1 MPWLGACAIETPSRT
16 ALIVSRL
23 EKMKRR
29 RSGGYFAVDS
39 LALRRDL
46 YRAAVFLWITPF
58 FTALSIIETVSANW
72 VFAWALSLDCS
83 AARNLR
89 SAVRR
94 REVLVRFCAV
104 RVVVWRARFSAEKW
118 FAMLLVVPLQDFRK
132 LLKNLFY
139 RGLADLVNARAGDPG
154 ILQALKGVRR
164 KLRPTPRPRC
174 RG

>member
-1 MPWLGACAIETPSRT
+1 MPWLGAFAIETPSRT

-23 EKMKRR
+23 EKVKRW
-29 RSGGYFAVDS
+29 SKGFYFAAAS

-89 SAVRR
+89 RAVRR
-94 REVLVRFCAV
+94 RDVLARFCAV
-104 RVVVWRARFSAEKW
+104 RVVVCRARFSAEKW
-118 FAMLLVVPLQDFRK
+118 FAMLLVGSSSRFSEVSRSTYFTW
-132 LLKNLFY
+132 
-139 RGLADLVNARAGDPG
+139 A
-154 ILQALKGVRR
+154 
-164 KLRPTPRPRC
+164 
-174 RG
+174 

>member
-16 ALIVSRL
+16 ALILSRS
-23 EKMKRR
+23 EKMKRWS
-29 RSGGYFAVDS
+29 SGGYFAAAS

-72 VFAWALSLDCS
+72 FFAWDLSLDCN

-94 REVLVRFCAV
+94 RDVLARFWAV
-104 RVVVWRARFSAEKW
+104 RVVV
-118 FAMLLVVPLQDFRK
+118 
-132 LLKNLFY
+132 
-139 RGLADLVNARAGDPG
+139 
-154 ILQALKGVRR
+154 
-164 KLRPTPRPRC
+164 
-174 RG
+174 